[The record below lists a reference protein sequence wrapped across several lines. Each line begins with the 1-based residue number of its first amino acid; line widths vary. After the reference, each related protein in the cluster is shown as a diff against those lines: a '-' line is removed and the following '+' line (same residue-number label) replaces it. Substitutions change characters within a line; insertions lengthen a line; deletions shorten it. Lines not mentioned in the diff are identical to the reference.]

1 MIHIRQPFFSIA
13 ASAVF
18 GLLALLFG
26 IDAATNSV
34 VVIGGTELTSSAA
47 WALTG
52 VLFLMAYFSLVH
64 LKD

>member
-18 GLLALLFG
+18 GLLALLL
-26 IDAATNSV
+26 DAATNSV